1 MDFAGAPELLEFDR
15 QALLAGDIW
24 RLWTCHLVHYTLQH
38 LLLDGAVV
46 AIAGLIAAQRLGLRT
61 VGKALAFGA
70 PCIALGLL
78 LAAPELHYYRG
89 ASGIAVMLTVMAGL
103 SLWRDADGRARA
115 VLMLMAVALPAK
127 VVAEAAGW
135 TRGWSD
141 LPPDVA
147 IAWQAHL
154 LGCVAG
160 VIAVAKARASGLKLD

>member
-1 MDFAGAPELLEFDR
+1 MDFAAASELLEFDR

-24 RLWTCHLVHYTLQH
+24 RLWTCHLVHYTPQH
-38 LLLDGAVV
+38 ALLDGAVAAV
-46 AIAGLIAAQRLGLRT
+46 AGLIAARRLGLRT

-78 LAAPELHYYRG
+78 LAAPELGYYRG
-89 ASGIAVMLTVMAGL
+89 ASAIAVMLAVMAGL
-103 SLWRDADGRARA
+103 SLWRDADARSRA

-127 VVAEAAGW
+127 VVAEAVGW
-135 TRGWSD
+135 TRGWAG

-160 VIAVAKARASGLKLD
+160 VIAVARAGAKDRASG